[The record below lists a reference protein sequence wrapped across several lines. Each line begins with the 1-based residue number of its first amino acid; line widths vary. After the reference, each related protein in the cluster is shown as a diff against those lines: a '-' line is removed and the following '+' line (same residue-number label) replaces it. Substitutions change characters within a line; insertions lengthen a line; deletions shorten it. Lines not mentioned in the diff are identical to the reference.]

1 MALEAVDRPS
11 AETRAYAAAPHAK
24 PLPLLVLEGMRPRQ
38 WAKNAFVL
46 AGIVFAGKVL
56 HPDAVLHTAIAFVAF
71 CLVSG
76 ATYLFNDVRDVE
88 SDRLSPRTAGRPIA
102 RGDLSVRAALVAA
115 GLATLAGLGL
125 AAADNLLTLAAVG
138 GYLALQIAYS
148 TELKHMLFLDV
159 MAIAGGFVIRAYAG
173 GVAIDVPVSP
183 WLLLCTGVLALF
195 LGLAK
200 RRGELVGLTEGARPG
215 RLVLE
220 QYTVPLLDE
229 LIAVVTPATLVVY
242 CVYAVLGAKSDAM
255 LLTVPFVIYGIFRV
269 LYLVHYQP
277 TQAEEPSEAV
287 FRDAPL
293 FVCVLLWGVTSAIVI
308 LLS

>member
-1 MALEAVDRPS
+1 MPLEALDRPS
-11 AETRAYAAAPHAK
+11 AETRPPKAVAPPK
-24 PLPLLVLEGMRPRQ
+24 RLPLLVLEGMRPRQ
-38 WAKNAFVL
+38 WSKNAFVF

-56 HPDAVLHTAIAFVAF
+56 HPDALLHAAIAFVAF

-76 ATYLFNDVRDVE
+76 ATYLFNDVRDMDT
-88 SDRLSPRTAGRPIA
+88 DRLSPRTAGRPIA
-102 RGDLSVRAALVAA
+102 RGDLSPHAALVAA

-138 GYLALQIAYS
+138 GYLVLQIAYS
-148 TELKHMLFLDV
+148 TVLKHMLFLDV

-200 RRGELVGLTEGARPG
+200 RRGELVGVTNGSRPARA
-215 RLVLE
+215 VLE

-242 CVYAVLGAKSDAM
+242 CIYAVLGAKSDAM
-255 LLTVPFVIYGIFRV
+255 LLTVPFVVYGIFRV
-269 LYLVHYQP
+269 LYIVHYQP
-277 TQAEEPSEAV
+277 SDAEEPSEAV

-293 FVCVLLWGVTSAIVI
+293 FVCVLLWGITSAIVI
-308 LLS
+308 LVS